1 LSDLTVIRATD
12 VGDIWHKVKQVVTM
26 VRTVQERYEKVH
38 PKSEAKETAAS
49 ARPDWC
55 AIYQVGMRA
64 GKGRQGLLPQSGG
77 EARR

>member
-1 LSDLTVIRATD
+1 MARLRNGYRAISWLFGRD

-26 VRTVQERYEKVH
+26 VRTIQERHEKAH
-38 PKSEAKETAAS
+38 PESEANETAVR

-64 GKGRQGLLPQSGG
+64 DK
-77 EARR
+77 RR